1 MQLGAVLVVGDGI
14 HAALLGDLD
23 VAHHDTL
30 QAELPANEFLDQR
43 RSLFG
48 KVLLDAAV
56 TAAVALE
63 ALFIGCGGLLSRS
76 VEHGI
81 VAVAA
86 QLVELLA
93 GDDIQP
99 GVPDD
104 IAALVIVGLDVVS
117 GDADHELQT
126 FQLVVIFP
134 FGEAVQQNADNL
146 LTVGQV
152 DVSDLALTAGHRS
165 GVDDIALCDV
175 AADSLGELAVN
186 IDVLH
191 CGTLLSFWPYSD
203 KIEGGRGKAPGSP
216 LFRC

>member
-43 RSLFG
+43 RSLFW

-93 GDDIQP
+93 GDDIR
-99 GVPDD
+99 
-104 IAALVIVGLDVVS
+104 
-117 GDADHELQT
+117 
-126 FQLVVIFP
+126 
-134 FGEAVQQNADNL
+134 
-146 LTVGQV
+146 
-152 DVSDLALTAGHRS
+152 AGYRW
-165 GVDDIALCDV
+165 D
-175 AADSLGELAVN
+175 
-186 IDVLH
+186 
-191 CGTLLSFWPYSD
+191 
-203 KIEGGRGKAPGSP
+203 
-216 LFRC
+216 